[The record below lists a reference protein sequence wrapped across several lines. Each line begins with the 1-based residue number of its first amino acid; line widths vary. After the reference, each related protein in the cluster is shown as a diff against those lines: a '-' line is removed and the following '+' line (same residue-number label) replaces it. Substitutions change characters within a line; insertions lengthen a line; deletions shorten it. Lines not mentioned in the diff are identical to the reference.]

1 MIGKNIFTT
10 ENTERTTRV
19 FSVVSFFMLLIGA
32 PAQEKPFSGPQA
44 GEALTPFR
52 VLAVNGPEAGRE
64 TDFIAQFGKAPIL
77 LLFAHDVTRPI
88 INTFWPIDRFAGDRA
103 PAGLKVLFVYMAA
116 DKISGER
123 RIREWDRSMG
133 FQVPMSVS
141 LDGAEGPGLYG
152 LNRELP
158 VTAILA
164 REGRV
169 VSNITVVQPGYH
181 AAVQIIAE
189 TSKLVGGRV
198 PTAEEFLRGPS
209 NGNNT
214 RLVPL
219 SAEADFLYGPP
230 KRGRSA
236 SYFGALTETLR
247 RATRLQA
254 READVEREVADLRA
268 WAGADVI
275 RGKLLLSRITPLLE
289 GEIPAPARARLQ
301 QLKQDLES
309 AQIFS
314 GPQAGEALP
323 PFKVLAVNGPEAGK
337 EVDFISKFGDDPIF
351 LIFIHHLDRLA
362 EGFILPCERFAQDRA
377 AAGLKTLYIYL
388 APDKLEGE
396 RKMRAALAE
405 MRLHLQVGVSVEG
418 AEGPGPYGLNKQVA
432 LTVLF
437 ARNRKVVSNFVL
449 IQPSLVD
456 SVPILGDLAVHVGGR
471 VQTREEVGIAR
482 RIEFMMRSRSDP
494 SGAGMSNM
502 IRGDPPELMRLLWSL
517 KSINSRTDAEVDA
530 VLAALRSWVGTDRSR
545 GSDLALRLEMILP
558 LKYGT
563 DYAQS
568 KIAALRSELDK

>member
-1 MIGKNIFTT
+1 M
-10 ENTERTTRV
+10 
-19 FSVVSFFMLLIGA
+19 
-32 PAQEKPFSGPQA
+32 
-44 GEALTPFR
+44 PFR
-52 VLAVNGPEAGRE
+52 VLAVNSPEAGRE
-64 TDFIAQFGKAPIL
+64 IDFISQFGKGPIL

-88 INTFWPIDRFAGDRA
+88 MNTFWPIDRFAADRA
-103 PAGLKVLFVYMAA
+103 QAGLKVLFVYMAA

-123 RIREWDRSMG
+123 RIREWDRSFGG
-133 FQVPMSVS
+133 FQVPISVS

-158 VTAILA
+158 ITAVLA
-164 REGRV
+164 RDGRV
-169 VSNITVVQPGYH
+169 VSNITVIQPGYH

-189 TSKLVGGRV
+189 TAKLVGGRV
-198 PTAEEFLRGPS
+198 PNPEEFLRGPS

-219 SAEADFLYGPP
+219 SAEEDFLYGPP

-236 SYFGALTETLR
+236 GFIGALTQTLR
-247 RATRLQA
+247 RATRPQA
-254 READVEREVADLRA
+254 REIDIDREVAELRA
-268 WAGADVI
+268 WAGADLI
-275 RGKLLLSRITPLLE
+275 RGKLLVSRIATLLE
-289 GEIPAPARARLQ
+289 DEIPAPARTRLQ
-301 QLKQDLES
+301 KLKQDLE
-309 AQIFS
+309 ATQIFS

-337 EVDFISKFGDDPIF
+337 EVDFISKFGDAPTF

-377 AAGLKTLYIYL
+377 AAGLKMLYVYL

-418 AEGPGPYGLNKQVA
+418 TEGPGPYGLNKQAA

-437 ARNRKVVSNFVL
+437 AKNRKVVSNFVL

-456 SVPILGDLAVHVGGR
+456 SVPILGELAAHVGGR

-482 RIEFMMRSRSDP
+482 RIEFMMRSKTDP
-494 SGAGMSNM
+494 SGAGMSSM

-517 KSINSRTDAEVDA
+517 KSNISRTDAEVDA
-530 VLAALRSWVGTDRSR
+530 VLAALRAWAGTDPAK

-563 DYAQS
+563 DYAQT
-568 KIAALRSELDK
+568 KIAALRADLDK